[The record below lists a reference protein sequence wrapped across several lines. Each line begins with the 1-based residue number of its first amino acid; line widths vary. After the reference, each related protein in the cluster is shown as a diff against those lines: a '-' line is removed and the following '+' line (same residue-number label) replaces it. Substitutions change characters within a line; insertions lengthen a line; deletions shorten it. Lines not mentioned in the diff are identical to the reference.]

1 MKKTALTIFC
11 LALMTVAFGQ
21 EVARNARP
29 VVKSSPD
36 KAVFRWTLTEFDF
49 GKIKVGVPVTHEFSF
64 TNTGDIPLV
73 ITTVQASCGCTVT
86 AYSKEPIEPKSKG
99 FVKATY
105 NAANVGQF
113 TKTVS
118 VNANTEGGIV
128 QLTIKG
134 EVVQ

>member
-1 MKKTALTIFC
+1 MKIGIDASRYNHEQATGVEWYSWHIIN
-11 LALMTVAFGQ
+11 GIIQ
-21 EVARNARP
+21 EMLNNHSAEII
-29 VVKSSPD
+29 
-36 KAVFRWTLTEFDF
+36 L
-49 GKIKVGVPVTHEFSF
+49 
-64 TNTGDIPLV
+64 
-73 ITTVQASCGCTVT
+73 
-86 AYSKEPIEPKSKG
+86 YSKEPIEPKSRG